1 MSYTVGKIARI
12 ASVTVRTLHHY
23 DDTGLLRPSQRLDS
37 GYRSYSD
44 DDLERLQAI
53 LCYRQLGFPLDEIR
67 TLLDDP
73 DVDPLELLRRQ
84 RLLLVQRV
92 NELQQMVATVEKLME
107 ARAMGI
113 NLDPKDYLEVFGDS
127 DHAKYHEEAEQRWG
141 ETEPW
146 KESQR
151 RAASYTKADWKRIQ
165 AEQAALEQELA
176 AALAAGL
183 AAASPRVMD
192 LAERH
197 RAALER
203 WFYPCSYAMHRGLGD
218 LYVNDTRFEAHYA
231 TVASGLAV
239 YLRDAIYAN
248 AARHEG

>member
-23 DDTGLLRPSQRLDS
+23 DDTGLLRPSQRLGS

-44 DDLERLQAI
+44 DDLERLQTI

-67 TLLDDP
+67 TLLDSP
-73 DVDPLELLRRQ
+73 DIDPLELLRRQ

-92 NELQQMVATVEKLME
+92 DELQQMVATVEKLME

-176 AALAAGL
+176 AAL
-183 AAASPRVMD
+183 
-192 LAERH
+192 
-197 RAALER
+197 ER
-203 WFYPCSYAMHRGLGD
+203 WFYSCGYEMHRELGD
-218 LYVNDTRFEAHYA
+218 LYVNDPRFEAHY
-231 TVASGLAV
+231 TKVAPGLAA

-248 AARHEG
+248 AARHES